1 MEKNNTKTLF
11 QASPL
16 LNSGKVSELL
26 DPSLGDNYDH
36 EEMER
41 MVLAATLCIKRA
53 PKARPQMSI
62 VSAPL
67 SSLFFIANCSFHVI
81 YNGQEKFLLFSLSFD
96 FIFSFEQ
103 WFPRRGDLSP

>member
-1 MEKNNTKTLF
+1 MYYGKNNRKNIL

-16 LNSGKVSELL
+16 INSGKVSQLL

-36 EEMER
+36 DEMER

-62 VSAPL
+62 VSGPL
-67 SSLFFIANCSFHVI
+67 SSLFFIAN
-81 YNGQEKFLLFSLSFD
+81 
-96 FIFSFEQ
+96 
-103 WFPRRGDLSP
+103 